1 MSQPTARAWLGSAL
15 GTRVARRMLLAFL
28 LLGILPAAIT
38 LGVGQHQAREA
49 LRARHY
55 AALGESIESLTQV
68 MMERLAAYDG
78 MAASR
83 IERQDLAGL
92 LTDPASPFDR
102 VARLPA
108 AGAPAWALPGQSGE
122 PPAALASQD
131 RPRPGRGRL
140 VVLNAAGAEPA
151 EIWLLRADAA
161 VADAAALAL
170 RLSRSVLWAG
180 TDLQA
185 ANAAFCA
192 LDARTQPMHCERPL
206 PRSVLDQLAGRPAD
220 QLLGRVDWT
229 GEEDQSSV
237 FGEVFLKSR
246 FDTESWLLVLTQ
258 PVRIA
263 RSAEN
268 RLNQAVLPAALLALM
283 SALLL
288 ALVAVRRTLG
298 PLQSLTQATERL
310 AERDFAHRVA
320 LSGDNEFTR
329 LGHSFNRMAEGLA
342 QQFDTLGAL
351 ARIDQ
356 LILEGRPVR
365 EIAGIARDLMVRGMP
380 GAAVMVAVA
389 EEDGWWLCRGDGRQR
404 QAWLAAAP
412 ETEWLAQCA
421 AGGSRV
427 MTSDEPPGAQPLRPA
442 PDLPAQLEPVIAN
455 GLMAGALLAA
465 RAATA
470 PVTPAEQALITGLA
484 GRLAVGLESA
494 RRAALLEVRANID
507 SLTGL
512 PNRPNFLEQLG
523 QRLSQAREESRRET
537 VLFVDLDGFSHIN
550 DSLGHAAGDRMLG
563 EVGRRLRET
572 LGERG
577 VVARL
582 GGDEFALALSAVD
595 DDAARAQAE
604 QLVATLARP
613 FDLAGANRYINAC
626 IGIASYPDQGND
638 PAELLRHA
646 DMAMYRAKARGQG
659 SVAIYLADMEA
670 EAVHR
675 AAMDTEMRRA
685 LANGEF
691 LLHYEP
697 LVQARSGV
705 VQGCEALIRWQHP
718 ERGMVPPG
726 RFIPLAEETGLISP
740 IGSWVLREAC
750 RQFMQW
756 RRDGVPVSV
765 VSVNVSVHQFQR
777 PDFVDEV
784 REVLAQTGMPASGL
798 KLEIT
803 ESLLM
808 DEPREVEQRLNALA
822 AMGLSLALD
831 DFGTGYSSL
840 TYLKRLPVDSIKLD
854 RSFLTDLLESQ
865 EARDLAR
872 SAIGMLHAL
881 RKEVVAEGVE
891 KPEHRVLLAGW
902 GADLLQGW
910 VFSKSMSGSAFAD
923 YVLSNPI
930 APLGP
935 AGATRAGARLPVSQS
950 A

>member
-140 VVLNAAGAEPA
+140 VVLNAAGGEPA

-389 EEDGWWLCRGDGRQR
+389 EEDGWWLCRG
-404 QAWLAAAP
+404 
-412 ETEWLAQCA
+412 
-421 AGGSRV
+421 
-427 MTSDEPPGAQPLRPA
+427 
-442 PDLPAQLEPVIAN
+442 
-455 GLMAGALLAA
+455 AA
-465 RAATA
+465 RRPCRDRACH
-470 PVTPAEQALITGLA
+470 
-484 GRLAVGLESA
+484 A
-494 RRAALLEVRANID
+494 RRAGPDHRA
-507 SLTGL
+507 G
-512 PNRPNFLEQLG
+512 RPAGGGPGVCTARRPAGSARQH
-523 QRLSQAREESRRET
+523 RLAHRPAQPT
-537 VLFVDLDGFSHIN
+537 
-550 DSLGHAAGDRMLG
+550 
-563 EVGRRLRET
+563 
-572 LGERG
+572 
-577 VVARL
+577 
-582 GGDEFALALSAVD
+582 EFPG
-595 DDAARAQAE
+595 AARPTAE
-604 QLVATLARP
+604 
-613 FDLAGANRYINAC
+613 
-626 IGIASYPDQGND
+626 
-638 PAELLRHA
+638 
-646 DMAMYRAKARGQG
+646 
-659 SVAIYLADMEA
+659 
-670 EAVHR
+670 
-675 AAMDTEMRRA
+675 
-685 LANGEF
+685 
-691 LLHYEP
+691 
-697 LVQARSGV
+697 
-705 VQGCEALIRWQHP
+705 
-718 ERGMVPPG
+718 PG
-726 RFIPLAEETGLISP
+726 P
-740 IGSWVLREAC
+740 
-750 RQFMQW
+750 
-756 RRDGVPVSV
+756 
-765 VSVNVSVHQFQR
+765 
-777 PDFVDEV
+777 
-784 REVLAQTGMPASGL
+784 
-798 KLEIT
+798 
-803 ESLLM
+803 
-808 DEPREVEQRLNALA
+808 
-822 AMGLSLALD
+822 
-831 DFGTGYSSL
+831 
-840 TYLKRLPVDSIKLD
+840 
-854 RSFLTDLLESQ
+854 
-865 EARDLAR
+865 
-872 SAIGMLHAL
+872 
-881 RKEVVAEGVE
+881 
-891 KPEHRVLLAGW
+891 
-902 GADLLQGW
+902 
-910 VFSKSMSGSAFAD
+910 
-923 YVLSNPI
+923 
-930 APLGP
+930 
-935 AGATRAGARLPVSQS
+935 
-950 A
+950 